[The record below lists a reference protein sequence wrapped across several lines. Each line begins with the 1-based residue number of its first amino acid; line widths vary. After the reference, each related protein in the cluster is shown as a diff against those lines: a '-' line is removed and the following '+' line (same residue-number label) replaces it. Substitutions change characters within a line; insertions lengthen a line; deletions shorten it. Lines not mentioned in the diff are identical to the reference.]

1 MDESDLNNTSIV
13 SDLVAAESV
22 KTADDHPKSWG
33 LHILYDNTG
42 DAKPGSLAIEFVL
55 EHRDDAP
62 ILI

>member
-1 MDESDLNNTSIV
+1 MDEPVLNNSSIV

-55 EHRDDAP
+55 
-62 ILI
+62 